1 LELREYWAILT
12 RRWQLIGVVT
22 ALTLAVSA
30 LMIALGPSYYKSDLR
45 MSVSIV
51 PEPKQGDYYTY
62 DRYYTW
68 LTAEYLVDDLGELI
82 RSDVFLKDASQRI
95 GGMVIPKEEIRRDIS
110 TKKTHRILTISVT
123 TENPHYSYIIA
134 NAIKDSL
141 NEHAKDYFGQLNAD
155 NAMITVLDDPAAQAE
170 MGLLRK
176 AIEVGLRTVVG
187 FLAAVALAF
196 LLNYL
201 DPTVR
206 STKEVEQLLGLPVL
220 AELPS

>member
-1 LELREYWAILT
+1 
-12 RRWQLIGVVT
+12 
-22 ALTLAVSA
+22 
-30 LMIALGPSYYKSDLR
+30 
-45 MSVSIV
+45 
-51 PEPKQGDYYTY
+51 
-62 DRYYTW
+62 
-68 LTAEYLVDDLGELI
+68 
-82 RSDVFLKDASQRI
+82 
-95 GGMVIPKEEIRRDIS
+95 MVIPKEEIRRDIS

-134 NAIKDSL
+134 NAIKDSF

>member
-1 LELREYWAILT
+1 MELREYWAILT

-95 GGMVIPKEEIRRDIS
+95 
-110 TKKTHRILTISVT
+110 
-123 TENPHYSYIIA
+123 
-134 NAIKDSL
+134 
-141 NEHAKDYFGQLNAD
+141 
-155 NAMITVLDDPAAQAE
+155 
-170 MGLLRK
+170 
-176 AIEVGLRTVVG
+176 
-187 FLAAVALAF
+187 
-196 LLNYL
+196 
-201 DPTVR
+201 
-206 STKEVEQLLGLPVL
+206 
-220 AELPS
+220 

>member
-1 LELREYWAILT
+1 
-12 RRWQLIGVVT
+12 
-22 ALTLAVSA
+22 
-30 LMIALGPSYYKSDLR
+30 
-45 MSVSIV
+45 
-51 PEPKQGDYYTY
+51 
-62 DRYYTW
+62 
-68 LTAEYLVDDLGELI
+68 
-82 RSDVFLKDASQRI
+82 
-95 GGMVIPKEEIRRDIS
+95 
-110 TKKTHRILTISVT
+110 
-123 TENPHYSYIIA
+123 
-134 NAIKDSL
+134 
-141 NEHAKDYFGQLNAD
+141 LNAD